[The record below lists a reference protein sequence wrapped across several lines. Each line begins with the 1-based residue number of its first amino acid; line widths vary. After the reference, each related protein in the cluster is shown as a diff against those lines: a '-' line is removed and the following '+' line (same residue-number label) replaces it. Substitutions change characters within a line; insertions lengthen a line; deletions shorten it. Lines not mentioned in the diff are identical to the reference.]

1 LELGGSDPFIVCE
14 DADIEKITTGA
25 VKGRLLIADRACIA
39 SQRFIVIK
47 KSGKRIY

>member
-25 VKGRLLIADRACIA
+25 VK
-39 SQRFIVIK
+39 
-47 KSGKRIY
+47 